1 MTSLVNVTAPDW
13 KARRYGRTPAQ
24 TVHYED
30 RLVEMN
36 AQEPDPTAPQP
47 HNVGQ
52 ERPDLANPHVRED
65 VGRAGRC
72 ANLHLPTGRTCLLPE
87 RHPGACDFTGPGE
100 AAEALQ

>member
-1 MTSLVNVTAPDW
+1 MAARLEAVSLW
-13 KARRYGRTPAQ
+13 LESAR

-36 AQEPDPTAPQP
+36 AQEPDPTASQP
-47 HNVGQ
+47 HNVGH
-52 ERPDLANPHVRED
+52 ERPDLANLHVRED
-65 VGRAGRC
+65 VARAGRC

-100 AAEALQ
+100 AEEALQ